1 MNTRFP
7 FPAYANGWFRVA
19 YSHELGVG
27 DVVPLYYFGRDL
39 VLFRDEESTPHL
51 LDAHCRHLG
60 AHLGHGGRVEGRGI
74 RCPFHDWLW
83 QGDGSCT
90 DIPYAKRIPPNAK
103 MRSWPVVEK
112 NGIVLVWH
120 HAGAEAPTF
129 EVPELP
135 QVGHAD
141 WSPYEIRRWRVRS
154 RWLDMNEN
162 AVDQVHFRYVHGTKT
177 TPDTQAEIDG
187 HILRCSSRMML
198 GTPRGDAAG
207 GIDTTDYGPGFQTVH
222 LTGIVETLM
231 VNTSTPIDDEYTD
244 TSFAYTIN
252 TAGDKKKAVGVGAAI
267 VKDLEKQMAEDIPIW
282 ENKKYY
288 TRPMLC
294 DGDGR
299 FGVYRRWWRQFFA
312 EEDLEAAQRAAEA
325 QEATDQTG

>member
-1 MNTRFP
+1 
-7 FPAYANGWFRVA
+7 
-19 YSHELGVG
+19 
-27 DVVPLYYFGRDL
+27 
-39 VLFRDEESTPHL
+39 
-51 LDAHCRHLG
+51 
-60 AHLGHGGRVEGRGI
+60 
-74 RCPFHDWLW
+74 
-83 QGDGSCT
+83 
-90 DIPYAKRIPPNAK
+90 
-103 MRSWPVVEK
+103 
-112 NGIVLVWH
+112 
-120 HAGAEAPTF
+120 
-129 EVPELP
+129 
-135 QVGHAD
+135 
-141 WSPYEIRRWRVRS
+141 
-154 RWLDMNEN
+154 MNEN